1 MKVRNIV
8 SILLLLGIAATVFY
22 FGWVQILLPADTYAV
37 AFTKT
42 SGWDEEVMEAGQF
55 HWRWER
61 VVPTNMQLHV
71 FHLRPRSAAVDHSAE
86 LPSATLYSDF
96 LNTGVEFRYDLELEI
111 QYTINPADLPHL
123 VAEGGL
129 REESIDDFYQTL
141 ESALH
146 EHIIEQIPTVV
157 NLVADDTADGG
168 AFLVEVQNLL
178 RSEIESLRSDIQVL
192 SFNITQLSVP
202 DLNLY
207 NDARRNY
214 AAVQSLV
221 TAARAEAQTVAVRR
235 EVSERSRLVILEQ
248 YGRVLAD
255 YPELLDYFR
264 LQGESGVDLLNLE
277 SLQVPVD
284 N

>member
-22 FGWVQILLPADTYAV
+22 FGWVQILLPEDTYAV

-61 VVPTNMQLHV
+61 VIPTNMQLHI
-71 FHLRPRSAAVDHSAE
+71 FHLQPRSVAMGHSAE

-96 LNTGVEFRYDLELEI
+96 LNTGVEFRYELEAKL

-129 REESIDDFYQTL
+129 RAESLEDFYQTL
-141 ESALH
+141 ELALH
-146 EHIIEQIPTVV
+146 EQIIKQIPTVV
-157 NLVADDTADGG
+157 NVVAEDTADGG
-168 AFLVEVQNLL
+168 AFLVEIQKLL
-178 RSEIESLRSDIQVL
+178 RSEIQSLRSDIQIL
-192 SFNITQLSVP
+192 NFDITQLSVP

-221 TAARAEAQTVAVRR
+221 TEARAEAQTVAVRR
-235 EVSERSRLVILEQ
+235 EISERSRLEILEQ

-264 LQGESGVDLLNLE
+264 LQGESGVDILNLE